1 MDAGASSAETSDTN
15 MLGRSLPTISDQ
27 EMNERLATVQP
38 YTAVLLR
45 ATSSFVRPDV
55 DPIVWAHG
63 RRNFALL
70 DSGIAALVL
79 PAVDDSDWAGLYVFT
94 VSPDEVHTVMRDD
107 PGVAA
112 GIFAYEAH
120 PVVGFPGTGLPAPH
134 S

>member
-1 MDAGASSAETSDTN
+1 MDSSAPSAETPAP
-15 MLGRSLPTISDQ
+15 MVLGRFLPTITDQ
-27 EMNERLATVQP
+27 TMNERLATVKS

-55 DPIVWAHG
+55 DPIVWEHG
-63 RRNFALL
+63 RRNFALM

-94 VSPDEVHTVMRDD
+94 VPPDDVHTVMRED

-112 GIFAYEAH
+112 GIFAYEVH
-120 PVVGFPGTGLPAPH
+120 PVLGFPGIALPA
-134 S
+134 

>member
-1 MDAGASSAETSDTN
+1 MDASASSAETSGLTV
-15 MLGRSLPTISDQ
+15 LGRALPTITDDA
-27 EMNERLATVQP
+27 MNERLATVKS

-55 DPIVWAHG
+55 DPIVWQHG
-63 RRNFALL
+63 RRNLALM

-94 VSPDEVHTVMRDD
+94 VPPDDVHTVMRDD

-112 GIFAYEAH
+112 GIFAYEVH
-120 PVVGFPGTGLPAPH
+120 PVLGFPGTALPT
-134 S
+134 

>member
-1 MDAGASSAETSDTN
+1 MDTSASSAENSDLAV
-15 MLGRSLPTISDQ
+15 LGRALPTITDHA
-27 EMNERLATVQP
+27 MNERLATAKS

-55 DPIVWAHG
+55 DPIVWRHG
-63 RRNFALL
+63 RRNFALM

-94 VSPDEVHTVMRDD
+94 VPPDDAHAVMHDD

-112 GIFAYEAH
+112 GIFTYESTRL
-120 PVVGFPGTGLPAPH
+120 GFPAALPA
-134 S
+134 

>member
-1 MDAGASSAETSDTN
+1 MVAGASSAETSNTTV
-15 MLGRSLPTISDQ
+15 LGRSLPTISDQ
-27 EMNERLATVQP
+27 AMNGRLASVQS

-55 DPIVWAHG
+55 DPIVREHG

-79 PAVDDSDWAGLYVFT
+79 PAADDSDWAGLYVFT
-94 VSPDEVHTVMRDD
+94 VPPDEGHTVMQDD

-112 GIFAYEAH
+112 GIFADEAH
-120 PVVGFPGTGLPAPH
+120 PVLGFPGTGLPA
-134 S
+134 